1 MFFLSP
7 NKFLPKIFINS
18 DVGVTT
24 AKKTIPI
31 TIGETTLPNKI
42 PNLYQTIFNGVKIRE
57 FIKPRI
63 KKNIASIIDHTLIF
77 PSFNNG
83 QNEMIRNT
91 TKKTIPKLRFE
102 GKIIF

>member
-1 MFFLSP
+1 MP

-31 TIGETTLPNKI
+31 TNGETTLPSKI
-42 PNLYQTIFNGVKIRE
+42 PNLYQTLFNGVKIRE
-57 FIKPRI
+57 FSKPRI
-63 KKNIASIIDHTLIF
+63 KKNIASITDHTLIF

-83 QNEMIRNT
+83 QNEIIRNT
-91 TKKTIPKLRFE
+91 VKKTIPKLRFE
-102 GKIIF
+102 GKLFFNI